1 MMNSGY
7 RVLTLSIVLVAG
19 GYINSAYSQG
29 ENDGVDNG
37 GLVQLRS
44 NLDEPRGMCF
54 DIAGF
59 RDSIDYHI
67 PVQAHTCK
75 SDPENR
81 EDGLF
86 IVDFPN
92 TGNIFNAAYS
102 LCLDAVSMTERGN
115 VFMRPCTN
123 AASQVWVNDDGG
135 LRPGGADSSNGNALC
150 LSVSTSPSH
159 PSVLL
164 GTTPKP
170 GETFVARTMALAA
183 CGSVE
188 NQHKQWILP
197 LAQSSN

>member
-1 MMNSGY
+1 MMISGY
-7 RVLTLSIVLVAG
+7 KAIALSALLVSS
-19 GYINSAYSQG
+19 GYIGGANAQG

-67 PVQAHTCK
+67 PIQAHTCK
-75 SDPENR
+75 SDPANR

-92 TGNIFNAAYS
+92 EGNIYNAAYNV
-102 LCLDAVSMTERGN
+102 CLDAVSMTERGN

-123 AASQVWVNDDGG
+123 SASQVFVNDDVG
-135 LRPGGADSSNGNALC
+135 LRPGGLDGSSNTLC

-170 GETFVARTMALAA
+170 GETFVARTMALAT
-183 CGSVE
+183 CDSVE
-188 NQHKQWILP
+188 NQHKQWNLP
-197 LAQSSN
+197 LVQSSN

>member
-7 RVLTLSIVLVAG
+7 RAIVLSALLVSS
-19 GYINSAYSQG
+19 GYIGSAYAQG
-29 ENDGVDNG
+29 ENDGADNG
-37 GLVQLRS
+37 GLLQLRS

-54 DIAGF
+54 DTAGF
-59 RDSIDYHI
+59 RDSIDYHV

-75 SDPENR
+75 SDPANR

-92 TGNIFNAAYS
+92 QGNIFNAAYS

-123 AASQVWVNDDGG
+123 AASQVFVNDDGG
-135 LRPGGADSSNGNALC
+135 LRPGGLDSSSNALC

-164 GTTPKP
+164 GTIPEP

-183 CGSVE
+183 CDSVD
-188 NQHKQWILP
+188 NQHKQWVLP
-197 LAQSSN
+197 IAQSSN